1 MRSPR
6 TARIAV
12 GPPGSPGWASDAVVA
27 GGCEV
32 VDIADAN
39 GLIWVDYQQSGAL
52 GEVLDKQPNIE
63 WVQLPYA
70 GIEEYL
76 PYISDDRLWTSAKG
90 GVYSGP
96 VAELAIALLLGGM
109 RNTYGYA
116 RKKQWSEDA
125 GRTIIGSRITVL
137 GGGGIAQTII
147 DMLQPFDCHIT
158 VVRRHVQPMRGV
170 ATVVD
175 ADHLVD
181 ALTNADS
188 VVMAMALTEET
199 TAMIGRTELEAMSS
213 HAWVVNVGRGK
224 HIDTDALVWAL
235 QNNVIGGAAL
245 DVTDPEP
252 LPPGHPLW
260 SLDNCVITPHV
271 GNTAD
276 MVPAL
281 LGQRITANVKLFAAG
296 QPLLGVVD
304 PTLGY

>member
-1 MRSPR
+1 MRLPR

-12 GPPGSPGWASDAVVA
+12 GPPGSPRWVSDAVIA

-39 GLIWVDYQQSGAL
+39 GLIWVDYQQSGLL
-52 GEVLDKQPNIE
+52 GEVLDKYPNIE

-109 RNTYGYA
+109 RYTYGYA
-116 RKKQWSEDA
+116 RKHQWSEDA

-175 ADHLVD
+175 A
-181 ALTNADS
+181 
-188 VVMAMALTEET
+188 
-199 TAMIGRTELEAMSS
+199 
-213 HAWVVNVGRGK
+213 
-224 HIDTDALVWAL
+224 
-235 QNNVIGGAAL
+235 
-245 DVTDPEP
+245 
-252 LPPGHPLW
+252 
-260 SLDNCVITPHV
+260 
-271 GNTAD
+271 
-276 MVPAL
+276 
-281 LGQRITANVKLFAAG
+281 
-296 QPLLGVVD
+296 
-304 PTLGY
+304 

>member
-1 MRSPR
+1 MNSPR
-6 TARIAV
+6 PARIAV
-12 GPPGSPGWASDAVVA
+12 GPLGSPRWAFDAVVA

-52 GEVLDKQPNIE
+52 GEVLSKHPNIE

-70 GIEEYL
+70 GIEDYL
-76 PYISDDRLWTSAKG
+76 PYISDDRFWTSAKG

-109 RNTYGYA
+109 RYTYGYA

-125 GRTIIGSRITVL
+125 GRTIIGSRVTVL

-158 VVRRHVQPMRGV
+158 VVRRHIQPMRGV

-175 ADHLVD
+175 SEHLVD
-181 ALTNADS
+181 ALTDADA

-199 TAMIGRTELEAMSS
+199 TAMIGRAELEAM
-213 HAWVVNVGRGK
+213 
-224 HIDTDALVWAL
+224 
-235 QNNVIGGAAL
+235 
-245 DVTDPEP
+245 
-252 LPPGHPLW
+252 
-260 SLDNCVITPHV
+260 
-271 GNTAD
+271 
-276 MVPAL
+276 
-281 LGQRITANVKLFAAG
+281 
-296 QPLLGVVD
+296 
-304 PTLGY
+304 

>member
-1 MRSPR
+1 MNSPR
-6 TARIAV
+6 VARIAV
-12 GPPGSPGWASDAVVA
+12 GPPGSPPWAIDAVVA

-32 VDIADAN
+32 VDVADAN
-39 GLIWVDYQQSGAL
+39 GLIWIDYQQSGQL
-52 GEVLDKQPNIE
+52 GEVLKQHPNIE

-76 PYISDDRLWTSAKG
+76 PFISAQRLWTSAKG

-96 VAELAIALLLGGM
+96 VAELAVALLLGGM
-109 RNTYGYA
+109 RYTYGYA
-116 RKKQWSEDA
+116 RKEQWSEDA
-125 GRTIIGSRITVL
+125 GRTLIGARVTVL

-147 DMLQPFDCHIT
+147 DMLQPFSCHIT
-158 VVRRHVQPMRGV
+158 VVRKHVQPMPGV

-175 ADHLVD
+175 TEHLAD
-181 ALTNADS
+181 ALTGADA
-188 VVMAMALTEET
+188 VVMAMALTDET
-199 TAMIGRTELEAMSS
+199 AAMIGRTELELMAS
-213 HAWVVNVGRGK
+213 HTWIVNVGRGK

-235 QNNVIGGAAL
+235 ENNIIGGAAL

-252 LPPGHPLW
+252 LPQGHALW

-281 LGQRITANVKLFAAG
+281 LGPRITANVKLFAAG

>member
-1 MRSPR
+1 MSQPR
-6 TARIAV
+6 AARIAV
-12 GPPGSPGWASDAVVA
+12 GPPGSPQWATDAVAA

-32 VDIADAN
+32 VDIARAN
-39 GLIWVDYQQSGAL
+39 GLIWIDSQQSGQL
-52 GEVLDKQPNIE
+52 GEVLKEHPNIE

-70 GIEEYL
+70 GIEDYL
-76 PYISDDRLWTSAKG
+76 PFISSERLWTSAKG

-96 VAELAIALLLGGM
+96 VAVLAIALLLGGLPY
-109 RNTYGYA
+109 TYGYA
-116 RKKQWSEDA
+116 RKQQWSEDA
-125 GRTIIGSRITVL
+125 GRTLIGGRVTVL
-137 GGGGIAQTII
+137 GGGGVAQTII
-147 DMLQPFDCHIT
+147 DMLQPFNCHIT
-158 VVRRHVQPMRGV
+158 VVRKHVQSMSGV

-175 ADHLVD
+175 VGNLAD
-181 ALTNADS
+181 ALTGADA

-199 TAMIGRTELEAMSS
+199 VAMIGRTELELMSP
-213 HAWVVNVGRGK
+213 HAWIVNVGRGK

-235 QNNVIGGAAL
+235 ENNIIGGAAL

-252 LPPGHPLW
+252 LPHGHALW
-260 SLDNCVITPHV
+260 SFDNCVITPHV

>member
-1 MRSPR
+1 
-6 TARIAV
+6 
-12 GPPGSPGWASDAVVA
+12 
-27 GGCEV
+27 
-32 VDIADAN
+32 
-39 GLIWVDYQQSGAL
+39 
-52 GEVLDKQPNIE
+52 
-63 WVQLPYA
+63 
-70 GIEEYL
+70 
-76 PYISDDRLWTSAKG
+76 
-90 GVYSGP
+90 
-96 VAELAIALLLGGM
+96 
-109 RNTYGYA
+109 
-116 RKKQWSEDA
+116 
-125 GRTIIGSRITVL
+125 
-137 GGGGIAQTII
+137 
-147 DMLQPFDCHIT
+147 
-158 VVRRHVQPMRGV
+158 MRGV

-175 ADHLVD
+175 AEHLVD

-199 TAMIGRTELEAMSS
+199 TAMIGRTELEVMSP

-281 LGQRITANVKLFAAG
+281 LGQRITANVKLFAAE

>member
-1 MRSPR
+1 
-6 TARIAV
+6 
-12 GPPGSPGWASDAVVA
+12 
-27 GGCEV
+27 
-32 VDIADAN
+32 
-39 GLIWVDYQQSGAL
+39 
-52 GEVLDKQPNIE
+52 
-63 WVQLPYA
+63 
-70 GIEEYL
+70 
-76 PYISDDRLWTSAKG
+76 
-90 GVYSGP
+90 
-96 VAELAIALLLGGM
+96 
-109 RNTYGYA
+109 
-116 RKKQWSEDA
+116 
-125 GRTIIGSRITVL
+125 
-137 GGGGIAQTII
+137 
-147 DMLQPFDCHIT
+147 
-158 VVRRHVQPMRGV
+158 MRGV

-181 ALTNADS
+181 ALTNADA

-199 TAMIGRTELEAMSS
+199 TAMIGRPELEVMSR
-213 HAWVVNVGRGK
+213 HAWIVNVGRGK

>member
-1 MRSPR
+1 MRLPR

-39 GLIWVDYQQSGAL
+39 GLIWIDYQQSDLL
-52 GEVLDKQPNIE
+52 GEVLDKHPNIE

-76 PYISDDRLWTSAKG
+76 PYISNDRLWTSAKG

-109 RNTYGYA
+109 RYTYCYA
-116 RKKQWSEDA
+116 RKHQWSEDA

-158 VVRRHVQPMRGV
+158 VVRRYVQPMRGV

-175 ADHLVD
+175 AEHLVD
-181 ALTNADS
+181 ALTNADA

-199 TAMIGRTELEAMSS
+199 TAMIGRTEFEAMSS
-213 HAWVVNVGRGK
+213 HAWIVNVGRGK

-235 QNNVIGGAAL
+235 QNNIIGGAAL

-260 SLDNCVITPHV
+260 SLDTCVITPHV

-281 LGQRITANVKLFAAG
+281 LGQRITANVKLFAAE